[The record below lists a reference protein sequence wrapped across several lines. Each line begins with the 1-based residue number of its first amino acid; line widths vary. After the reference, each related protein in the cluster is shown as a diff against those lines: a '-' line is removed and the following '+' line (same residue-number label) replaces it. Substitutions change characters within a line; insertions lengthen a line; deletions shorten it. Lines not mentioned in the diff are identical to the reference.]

1 MLMTIIINVF
11 KIMVGLCAVAWIET
25 KIHDKYQVYGL
36 LLRIINDVI
45 IMHARVTS
53 MNAYQFGIIDE
64 DRYDEVLD
72 VLKAEWDKVHRLPW
86 EEA

>member
-36 LLRIINDVI
+36 LSRIINDVVI
-45 IMHARVTS
+45 IHARVTA
-53 MNAYQFGIIDE
+53 MHAYELYMIDE
-64 DRYDEVLD
+64 DRYDEVIDELNT
-72 VLKAEWDKVHRLPW
+72 AWDKVHRLPW

>member
-11 KIMVGLCAVAWIET
+11 KIMVGLCAVALVET

-36 LLRIINDVI
+36 LSRIINDVVI
-45 IMHARVTS
+45 IHARVTA
-53 MNAYQFGIIDE
+53 MNAYKFYMIDD
-64 DRYDEVLD
+64 DRYEEVMDELNT
-72 VLKAEWDKVHRLPW
+72 AWDKVHRLPW